1 MESDHGGGGG
11 VGGGMG
17 GVFSRQVRGWGYAG
31 QVGIGQTLPGTGRVY
46 QADLLF
52 SIF

>member
-1 MESDHGGGGG
+1 MRGERGEG
-11 VGGGMG
+11 VGG

-31 QVGIGQTLPGTGRVY
+31 QVGIGQTLPGTGRAPVY